1 MTLQA
6 NWKDHIVSL
15 PTNEEGSIH
24 SNRYTDVSL
33 SINEPRATRLLKL
46 TQSVDNVILYAN
58 NKNGIDLAHSG
69 TNMGGTLSRNEDKI
83 VFLVGSERIAIE
95 FQPDSLLERNTSALR
110 GLN

>member
-1 MTLQA
+1 M
-6 NWKDHIVSL
+6 SR

-33 SINEPRATRLLKL
+33 CINEPRATRLLKL

-58 NKNGIDLAHSG
+58 NNNGIDLAHSG

-83 VFLVGSERIAIE
+83 VFLVGSGTFPIAIE
-95 FQPDSLLERNTSALR
+95 FQPDSLLKRNTIIFPEINANEL
-110 GLN
+110 